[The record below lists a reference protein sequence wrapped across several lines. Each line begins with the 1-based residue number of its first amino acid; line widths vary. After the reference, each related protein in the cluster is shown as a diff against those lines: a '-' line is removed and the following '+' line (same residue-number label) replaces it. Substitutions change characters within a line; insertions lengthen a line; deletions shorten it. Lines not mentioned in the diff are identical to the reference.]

1 MKCEGPPGRDQEE
14 EGEAS
19 GGSRRDATSR
29 ADVSPARF
37 PLNHGFRLRG
47 CRKRASTKEGEHGA
61 RCRGFTPSTKKAFPT
76 PRTQEPATPAV
87 LGRCILVDDP
97 IIFGDF
103 GRRGQ
108 RIIFRVLRSVG
119 PGTTGIEPGRSS
131 TDPVCTRQVC
141 SHNLFVFCGLTALDS
156 SSSYTTAHRLHT
168 HIYICILLASRLHD
182 SLTSDG
188 PRRRYEYRTSS
199 ATDIT
204 FVINRLSEVGVNNNG
219 LKTSTS
225 PVPVHGCVPRATP
238 AGALAC
244 IAWRRASDT
253 AFNSLASSAS
263 LC

>member
-1 MKCEGPPGRDQEE
+1 MPGFYALNEK
-14 EGEAS
+14 GLP
-19 GGSRRDATSR
+19 DAEDAR
-29 ADVSPARF
+29 AG
-37 PLNHGFRLRG
+37 H
-47 CRKRASTKEGEHGA
+47 
-61 RCRGFTPSTKKAFPT
+61 
-76 PRTQEPATPAV
+76 PAV

-168 HIYICILLASRLHD
+168 HIYLASYD

-188 PRRRYEYRTSS
+188 PRRRYEYRTS
-199 ATDIT
+199 T
-204 FVINRLSEVGVNNNG
+204 VVLLRLINRLSEVGVNNNG